1 MAAAGSDRIAVGKWC
16 GHVTSLFKTEL
27 HSDGGTSSNCHGNF
41 EGLLYCVIQN
51 QFRELQ
57 WQADL
62 FPSMYVCTVY

>member
-1 MAAAGSDRIAVGKWC
+1 MAAVESDGIAVGKWC
-16 GHVTSLFKTEL
+16 SHMTSPFRTEL

-51 QFRELQ
+51 QFGELQ

-62 FPSMYVCTVY
+62 FPLM